1 MGQRTR
7 TLSLTVGSRR
17 TLTLALPL
25 CAHGVVSAR
34 PWMEPR
40 WYGEGGEGGGEAAAG
55 SGESEQSTP

>member
-7 TLSLTVGSRR
+7 ALSLTLGSTRA
-17 TLTLALPL
+17 LTLALAL
-25 CAHGVVSAR
+25 GAHGVVSAR

>member
-1 MGQRTR
+1 MKCGSAFIARTFMR
-7 TLSLTVGSRR
+7 GGSSY
-17 TLTLALPL
+17 TYTHGG
-25 CAHGVVSAR
+25 AHGVVSAR